1 MKIRE
6 VAFLPL
12 ETMLIYVLIVV
23 GGIVASLIVIYAMR
37 RSGKIEE
44 EASEGEKKEPLRGFP
59 FRIAKTVHRTEAGQ
73 AENELRLLDLER
85 EILSHAIRR
94 LYEAHAEGKIT
105 EEERERIAD
114 IYKSRMMNVKE
125 AMEKDQSLVALHE
138 LETMQEDLLKLFS
151 DRFDELS
158 GKITELRTKVKG
170 EPIEEMTII
179 PTKEEAKPK
188 KPEKTS
194 KKPPREKE
202 KKEQKK
208 RTKPA
213 KTEAE
218 KRIEQIRDEVE
229 KVLDRLGQME
239 IET

>member
-1 MKIRE
+1 L
-6 VAFLPL
+6 ALD
-12 ETMLIYVLIVV
+12 TMLAFGMFVLGAAI
-23 GGIVASLIVIYAMR
+23 ASFTVIYTMR
-37 RSGKIEE
+37 KRGKFEEKSEE
-44 EASEGEKKEPLRGFP
+44 EDQPEIKSRGLP
-59 FRIAKTVHRTEAGQ
+59 FKIAKTVPRDEAGR
-73 AENELRLLDLER
+73 AKDELRLLDLER

-105 EEERERIAD
+105 EEERERIAN

-158 GKITELRTKVKG
+158 GKINELRTKVKG
-170 EPIEEMTII
+170 EPIEEITII

-188 KPEKTS
+188 KPEKKS

-202 KKEQKK
+202 KKEEKK